1 MLLCKRCGGKER
13 VRNGIVGGRQRYKC
27 KSCNYS
33 FREGDSRVKYSD
45 EKRIR
50 VVKWYLEGVG
60 IRSIE
65 RREGVPNPLII
76 RWIRKFADILKKKME
91 KTSAPQNIRDVQ
103 IMELDEL
110 YSYCKKKRA
119 KFISGLLWTESE
131 TKWWI
136 LK

>member
-1 MLLCKRCGGKER
+1 M
-13 VRNGIVGGRQRYKC
+13 I
-27 KSCNYS
+27 
-33 FREGDSRVKYSD
+33 DSRVKYSD

-76 RWIRKFADILKKKME
+76 RWIRKFADLLKKKMD
-91 KTSAPQNIRDVQ
+91 KTSVPQNIRDVQ

-119 KFISGLLWTESE
+119 KSISGLLWTESE